1 MLKTLLLSGMVGL
14 AIATD
19 SKTYRWDRTATT
31 GHGTLKIQTS
41 QNGTVVRVTIHNP
54 PINLYDQNL
63 AQDLYSF
70 VESIRPQQPAS
81 DGDDHIAWPKVV
93 ILASD
98 IEDYWVGSYDVNLLR
113 PDNKLDNTTS
123 TIIFTQKLATNAL
136 IPQLP
141 SIFVAEVNGAATG
154 SGNELLVTCDMTFG
168 GPNASFS
175 PIETAV
181 GDLEGNGGV
190 QYMVRRMGMH
200 RAAEYLLSARGINA
214 EEAAEAGW
222 INRAYKSTR
231 ALTDAVNAIAYR
243 MSIIPA
249 GGLNATKVA
258 IRANGPS
265 AVQLNEDLGSIQR
278 LIGGKEQE
286 ALGPYLMLSGNQT
299 ANNFT
304 LDNLKSLSALQGI
317 VVNAQ
322 QVSE

>member
-1 MLKTLLLSGMVGL
+1 MLAALVLSGL
-14 AIATD
+14 ASLAVAANN
-19 SKTYRWDRTATT
+19 KTYHWDRTAAT
-31 GHGTLKIQTS
+31 GHGTLRTQTS
-41 QNGTVVRVTIHNP
+41 QNGTIVRVTVHNP

-70 VESIRPQQPAS
+70 VQSIQPQQTAS
-81 DGDDHIAWPKVV
+81 DGDDHITWPKVV

-98 IEDYWVGSYDVNLLR
+98 IDDFWVGSYDVNLLG
-113 PDNKLDNTTS
+113 PQNKLDNVTS
-123 TIIFTQKLATNAL
+123 TTIFTQTVATNAL

-175 PIETAV
+175 TIETAV

-200 RAAEYLLSARGINA
+200 RAAEYLLPAQGINA
-214 EEAAEAGW
+214 QEAAEAGW
-222 INRAYKSTR
+222 INRACKSSE

-258 IRANGPS
+258 IRSNGPS
-265 AVQLNEDLGSIQR
+265 ASQISQDLESVRR
-278 LIGGKEQE
+278 LIEGKEQE
-286 ALGPYLMLSGNQT
+286 ALGPYLKLSGNQT

-304 LDNLKSLSALQGI
+304 LDNLKSLSALQEI
-317 VVNAQ
+317 VVDVQ
-322 QVSE
+322 QTAN